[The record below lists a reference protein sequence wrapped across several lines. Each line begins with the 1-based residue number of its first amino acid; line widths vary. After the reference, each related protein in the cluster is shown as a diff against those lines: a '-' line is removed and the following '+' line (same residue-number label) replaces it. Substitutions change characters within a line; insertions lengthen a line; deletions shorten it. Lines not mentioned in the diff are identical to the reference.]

1 VQIHKG
7 VLIPVCVRAPVGL
20 SYGNAASQQIAMR
33 DQRSLQVGSP
43 IQAIRGKNK
52 TEFLSMCTACLVH
65 VNAKSGYD
73 CMWTMAK
80 KICC

>member
-1 VQIHKG
+1 M
-7 VLIPVCVRAPVGL
+7 RTPVGL
-20 SYGNAASQQIAMR
+20 FYCNAAFQQIGMR
-33 DQRSLQVGSP
+33 DQQSLRVGSP

>member
-1 VQIHKG
+1 
-7 VLIPVCVRAPVGL
+7 
-20 SYGNAASQQIAMR
+20 MR

-52 TEFLSMCTACLVH
+52 TEFLSMCTACLVY
-65 VNAKSGYD
+65 VNAKFGYD

-80 KICC
+80 KVCC